1 MLSNDRVTVITIV
14 VNSTNCD
21 TILPLCQVSSR
32 SRHSIS
38 FYHTQYPLTH
48 TETVKHTDRQ
58 TDTHKDITKCHTADM
73 LMIPGAVS
81 ASVLENQES
90 RRLVS
95 LQAAGLY
102 ADVLLGRQIHPRVLL
117 PRYQSAMDT
126 EIYKCIHY
134 QYDNKF
140 WCLSKPHKNHLTF
153 MRYSRTNHG
162 EFLGKYGEDLV

>member
-1 MLSNDRVTVITIV
+1 
-14 VNSTNCD
+14 
-21 TILPLCQVSSR
+21 
-32 SRHSIS
+32 
-38 FYHTQYPLTH
+38 
-48 TETVKHTDRQ
+48 
-58 TDTHKDITKCHTADM
+58 M

>member
-1 MLSNDRVTVITIV
+1 MKERSRSMLSNDCVTVITIV

-32 SRHSIS
+32 SRYSIS
-38 FYHTQYPLTH
+38 FYHTHKLLQTH
-48 TETVKHTDRQ
+48 RDSETHRQ
-58 TDTHKDITKCHTADM
+58 TDRHTHKDITKFHTADM

-81 ASVLENQES
+81 ASVSENQES

-102 ADVLLGRQIHPRVLL
+102 ADVLLGRQIHPGILV

-126 EIYKCIHY
+126 KIYKYTVFRKNTHSHI
-134 QYDNKF
+134 
-140 WCLSKPHKNHLTF
+140 LSYLH
-153 MRYSRTNHG
+153 
-162 EFLGKYGEDLV
+162 E